1 MFFVIDGNI
10 VGFFTSMK
18 IINCNPIPEHLHGSF
33 EILVVTKASICVT
46 VNENT
51 YTLNKGEGIFIN
63 SFENHSI
70 TDCEDSVFYAL
81 MFTKE
86 TTHYFYN
93 FLKENS
99 VKNPIF
105 PVSDESIGIL
115 KNYLPERQHMDDMFR
130 AQAVLS
136 PIIFDLREGCT
147 FVQNHNK
154 IRDSFYSIL
163 EYMSIHATEPI
174 TLETVGKA
182 MGRHPSRIS
191 SCLNKYSSSNFN
203 TILNKM
209 RCSYAVSAMQ
219 NTSDVSITEIAYQS
233 GFGSIRTF
241 NRVFLSIY
249 GVTPTEFKQ
258 NLR

>member
-18 IINCNPIPEHLHGSF
+18 IIDCNPIPDHLHGSF

-46 VNENT
+46 INNHKHI
-51 YTLNKGEGIFIN
+51 LKKGEGIFIN

-70 TDCEDSVFYAL
+70 TDCENSVFYAL

-86 TTHYFYN
+86 TTPHFYN

-99 VKNPIF
+99 VKNPTF
-105 PVSDESIGIL
+105 PISDASLAIL
-115 KNYLPERQHMDDMFR
+115 KYCLPERQHMDDAFR

-147 FVQNHNK
+147 FVLNQNK

-163 EYMSIHATEPI
+163 EYMSAHATEPI
-174 TLETVGKA
+174 TLESVGKA
-182 MGRHPSRIS
+182 IGRHPSRIS
-191 SCLNKYSSSNFN
+191 SCLNKYSSLNFN
-203 TILNKM
+203 TVLNRM
-209 RCSYAVSAMQ
+209 RCSYAITTMH
-219 NTSDVSITEIAYQS
+219 NNNNLSITEIAYQS

-241 NRVFLSIY
+241 NRAFLEIY
-249 GVTPTEFKQ
+249 GITPSDFRASNT
-258 NLR
+258 